1 MEKNASLME
10 KINIQI
16 KNSPVFIYKKR
27 VKKQNEIPTLE
38 VDFVPKQKETPTMKV
53 DLLTA
58 LKEPEK
64 VRHISSVAKLKIK
77 MLPVEYQHRR
87 KRKNFKPLKD
97 VLLPVKL
104 QRPKRKAPSPPK
116 SELESLQEKKLVT
129 NSIFKN

>member
-1 MEKNASLME
+1 MN
-10 KINIQI
+10 
-16 KNSPVFIYKKR
+16 
-27 VKKQNEIPTLE
+27 
-38 VDFVPKQKETPTMKV
+38 V

-77 MLPVEYQHRR
+77 MLPVEYEHRR

-97 VLLPVKL
+97 ALLPVKL
-104 QRPKRKAPSPPK
+104 RRPKRKAPSPPK
-116 SELESLQEKKLVT
+116 SELKLLQEKKLVT